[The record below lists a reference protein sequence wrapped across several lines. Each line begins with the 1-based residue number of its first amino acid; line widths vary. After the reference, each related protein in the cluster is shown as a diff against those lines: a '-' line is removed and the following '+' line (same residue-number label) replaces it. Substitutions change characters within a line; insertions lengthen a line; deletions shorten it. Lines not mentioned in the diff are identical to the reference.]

1 MINYNSFKAGNC
13 KISSVITPVILLNDK
28 LLIFNIIIIIT
39 IILIINIKIILI
51 IKPWYYIYA
60 YLYELL

>member
-28 LLIFNIIIIIT
+28 LLIFNVIIIT
-39 IILIINIKIILI
+39 IWLIIKIKIII
-51 IKPWYYIYA
+51 IKPLYYIYV
-60 YLYELL
+60 YLYELV

>member
-28 LLIFNIIIIIT
+28 LLIFNVIIIT
-39 IILIINIKIILI
+39 I
-51 IKPWYYIYA
+51 
-60 YLYELL
+60 